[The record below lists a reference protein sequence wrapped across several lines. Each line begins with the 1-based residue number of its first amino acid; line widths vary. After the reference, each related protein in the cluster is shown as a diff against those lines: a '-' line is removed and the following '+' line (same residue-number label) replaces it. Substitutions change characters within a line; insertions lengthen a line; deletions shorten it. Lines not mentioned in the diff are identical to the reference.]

1 MLSKLVSVIVS
12 TKDRLPYLIEL
23 IDSIQKNTENYE
35 IIIVDDCSKDDTA
48 KWLRGNKDIISIINP
63 ISIPVAD
70 AWNMGATV
78 ANGKYLVFLND
89 DMEVTAGW
97 VEPLIEFVEKHPE
110 VGVLSSQVI
119 DDQGLVQ
126 SRGHIWHNG
135 AFHLPPEDNRI
146 IDYAPHPFVK
156 KSLYDAVEG
165 FTPHAQMYYE
175 DVDFGLKAQAKGR
188 INYYVPDSIIIH
200 RTVGA
205 RIGTDE
211 QRKIREH
218 NENVIQ
224 VRARES
230 FMKSWAN
237 YLK

>member
-1 MLSKLVSVIVS
+1 MISIIIS
-12 TKDRLPYLIEL
+12 TKDRLPYLMTLIE
-23 IDSIQKNTENYE
+23 SIQKNTVDYE
-35 IIIVDDCSKDDTA
+35 IIVVDDVSKDDTA
-48 KWLRGNKDIISIINP
+48 KWLRSNKDVISIINP

-78 ANGKYLVFLND
+78 ANGQYLVFLND
-89 DMEVTAGW
+89 DMEVTAHW
-97 VEPLIEFVEKHPE
+97 TEPLVEFIKEHPE
-110 VGVLSSQVI
+110 AGVLSSQVI

-126 SRGHIWHNG
+126 SRGHVWANG
-135 AFHLPPEDNRI
+135 QFTLPPEDNQV

-156 KSLYDAVEG
+156 RSLYDAVDG

-188 INYYVPDSIIIH
+188 INYYVPDSVIIH

-211 QRKIREH
+211 QRKIRAH
-218 NENVIQ
+218 NESVIQ

-230 FMKSWAN
+230 FMKSWGT